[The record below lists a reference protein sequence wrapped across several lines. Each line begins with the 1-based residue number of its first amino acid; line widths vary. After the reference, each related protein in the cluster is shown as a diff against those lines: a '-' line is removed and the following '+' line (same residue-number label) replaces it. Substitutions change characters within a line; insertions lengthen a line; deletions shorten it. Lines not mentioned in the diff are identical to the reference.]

1 MRVKRESHRDL
12 DRIDLNILRRLQADA
27 RITMTDLAEAV
38 GLSVTP
44 CAERV
49 RRLERERF
57 ILGYAARLNPGRLGL
72 ALLVYVELKLA
83 AKSGAMFDR
92 FRREV
97 SRIPS
102 VLDCHLISG
111 DFDYLIK
118 ARIPE
123 IGAYRRLLGD
133 RLLALPGVTESRSY
147 VVMEEIKETLELPL
161 EADAGA
167 D

>member
-1 MRVKRESHRDL
+1 MRVRRESHRDL
-12 DRIDLNILRRLQADA
+12 DEIDRRILLRLQ
-27 RITMTDLAEAV
+27 REGRVSMTELAEHV

-49 RRLERERF
+49 RRLEAERF
-57 ILGYAARLNPGRLGL
+57 ILGYAAHLNPARLGL
-72 ALLVYVELKLA
+72 PLLVYVELKLA

-97 SRIPS
+97 GRIPS
-102 VLDCHLISG
+102 VLECHLISG

-118 ARIPE
+118 ARLPE
-123 IGAYRRLLGD
+123 IGAYRRLLGE
-133 RLLALPGVTESRSY
+133 RLLALPGVQESRSY

-161 EADAGA
+161 GGE
-167 D
+167 

>member
-1 MRVKRESHRDL
+1 MRIKREAYRDL
-12 DRIDLNILRRLQADA
+12 DAIDLRILQRLQADA

-57 ILGYAARLNPGRLGL
+57 ILGYSARLNPSRLGL

-111 DFDYLIK
+111 EFDYLIK

-133 RLLALPGVTESRSY
+133 RLLALPGVIESRSY
-147 VVMEEIKETLELPL
+147 VVIEEIKETLELPL
-161 EADAGA
+161 ESE
-167 D
+167 